1 MFPGLRRIVERAL
14 AGARWACV
22 TGPHRLGAGPSRC
35 APRLVDS
42 EQRRRPP
49 PAALAPWAWAWARGV
64 TRDTRPG
71 ANLRRAQQICERVT
85 VGNGRRTRRLHPLGC
100 HTNAGTHNVYAASP
114 VIS

>member
-1 MFPGLRRIVERAL
+1 MERAL

-64 TRDTRPG
+64 GIPDPV
-71 ANLRRAQQICERVT
+71 QISVVRNKSVS
-85 VGNGRRTRRLHPLGC
+85 
-100 HTNAGTHNVYAASP
+100 A
-114 VIS
+114 